1 MKVFALFGRPE
12 VLRAFHGWCT
22 ILWIPFTVLAFFL
35 GWLSSVEFVSLV
47 SMLALF
53 LGSFSSWQAAR
64 TETKQEAQMQKMDKQ
79 IDNVEEEVE

>member
-1 MKVFALFGRPE
+1 MRVFALFGRPE

-22 ILWIPFTVLAFFL
+22 ILWVPITIVAFFF
-35 GWLSSVEFVSLV
+35 GWLESVTFVSLV

-64 TETKQEAQMQKMDKQ
+64 TEVKQEVQMNKMDKE
-79 IDNVEEEVE
+79 IDEQ

>member
-1 MKVFALFGRPE
+1 MKLFALFGRPE

-22 ILWIPFTVLAFFL
+22 LLWIPITILAYVL
-35 GWLSSVEFVSLV
+35 GWLESVTFVSII

-64 TETKQEAQMQKMDKQ
+64 TETKQDRDIEQV
-79 IDNVEEEVE
+79 IDEREDVERLG